1 MTRVHLSRAL
11 FGERERTFLETD
23 GATVSLFR
31 YDTGVEAVRL
41 ANALGH
47 VVVLPY
53 LGQMV
58 WDVRFA
64 GVGMTMGSMFA
75 APRPATQIAD
85 TVRLL
90 RLPQRPAAQRRAG
103 ARGSAPGAW
112 RDAVRA
118 DGFFPT

>member
-85 TVRLL
+85 TYGCYAYHSGLL
-90 RLPQRPAAQRRAG
+90 RNGVPGPEDP
-103 ARGSAPGAW
+103 APGAW